1 MYYIL
6 DNYDSFV
13 YNLAAYLRESGATV
27 QVRAAEDLSLSE
39 IDAMKPQ
46 GIIISP
52 GPGRPQDAHA
62 SIRVLDRFQYN
73 VPILGVCLGHQVIGW
88 YYGAQVQKG
97 AQPMH
102 GKITPVIH
110 DSTGV
115 FSNLPPRFDVTR
127 YHSLVVCEEGMPGSL
142 RVTAR
147 SKDGAVMGIVHKNL
161 PVYGIQFHPEA
172 VQTQYGHSLL
182 VNFCRICEEY
192 RGRITA

>member
-13 YNLAAYLRESGATV
+13 YNLAAYLRESGAAV
-27 QVRAAEDLSLSE
+27 LVRAAEELSLSE
-39 IDAMKPQ
+39 IETMQPQ

-62 SIRVLDRFQYN
+62 SIQVLNRFQHS

-97 AQPMH
+97 SRPMH

-110 DSTGV
+110 DGSGV
-115 FSNLPPRFDVTR
+115 FSNLPSQFDVTR
-127 YHSLVVCEEGMPGSL
+127 YHSLTVCEDTLPEPL
-142 RVTAR
+142 RITAR
-147 SKDGAVMGIVHKNL
+147 STDGAVMGIAHKDL
-161 PVYGIQFHPEA
+161 PVYGVQFHPEA
-172 VQTQYGHSLL
+172 VQTQYGHALL
-182 VNFCRICEEY
+182 QNFCRICEEQK
-192 RGRITA
+192 GRMTA